1 MAETIHPE
9 GRKMRLSPLVAGL
22 LGLTMVAA
30 CSKPLPEGVSV
41 IEVADA
47 YVVKPAEGR
56 DIAGGGMVITVRG
69 EDEKLVAASADFAD
83 SVEIHTMSMEGGMMK
98 MRRLDSLPVS
108 EDEPLVLERGGNH
121 LMFFGVSPDI
131 AIGDSVDI
139 VLTFNNGQGKEQ
151 MMVTTAEIVGQGD

>member
-47 YVVKPAEGR
+47 YVVMPAEGR

>member
-1 MAETIHPE
+1 
-9 GRKMRLSPLVAGL
+9 MRLTPLVAGL
-22 LGLTMVAA
+22 LGLTMMAA

-47 YVVKPAEGR
+47 YVVMPAEGR

>member
-1 MAETIHPE
+1 
-9 GRKMRLSPLVAGL
+9 MRLSPLVAGL

-47 YVVKPAEGR
+47 YVVMPAEGR